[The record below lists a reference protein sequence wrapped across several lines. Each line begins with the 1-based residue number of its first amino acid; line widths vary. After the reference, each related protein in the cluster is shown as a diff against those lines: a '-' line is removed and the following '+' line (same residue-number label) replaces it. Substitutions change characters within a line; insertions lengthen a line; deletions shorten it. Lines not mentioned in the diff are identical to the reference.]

1 MAPSKATVGPP
12 RLPDPAEAG
21 AVTASL
27 ARVQRAA
34 SQLERHCE
42 ELVALGAIPLEEVRG
57 AVDALEHELVVRH
70 PGLVEGRLR
79 VLRRLGP
86 AAQRLERDHERFP
99 EGFTEIRGLLDVAE
113 RDDHGGN
120 RQAVGQYG
128 RILLEAVL
136 RHLSEEAGLLGS
148 SNGPNEE
155 CRGSNAGSDTVP
167 PRRNP

>member
-1 MAPSKATVGPP
+1 MAHPKATVGPP
-12 RLPDPAEAG
+12 RLPDSPSAEV
-21 AVTASL
+21 VTASL
-27 ARVQRAA
+27 LRVRNAA
-34 SQLERHCE
+34 HQLEGHCE

-57 AVDALEHELVVRH
+57 AVDALARQLLEGHPALVA
-70 PGLVEGRLR
+70 GRLR
-79 VLRRLGP
+79 ALRRFGP

-99 EGFTEIRGLLDVAE
+99 EGFAEIRGLLDVAE

-136 RHLSEEAGLLGS
+136 RHLSEEAALLGS
-148 SNGPNEE
+148 SNDPDAE

-167 PRRNP
+167 PLRKP